1 MAKGIEVAVE
11 VMRALAKDAINGK
24 VDATDIRI
32 AAASLEA
39 SAERKRAAAGT
50 ANRARRRIGKETPGM
65 QWRKIKA
72 ETYRTFSDPDG
83 FDEARVRIEETGE
96 TVEVWD
102 CHTDHDADGR
112 VVLELAR
119 GEYPVSPSFLIEVR

>member
-1 MAKGIEVAVE
+1 MSSHVEALTKGIAEKAMAKGIEVAVE

-50 ANRARRRIGKETPGM
+50 ANRARRRIGKETPDR
-65 QWRKIKA
+65 WR
-72 ETYRTFSDPDG
+72 G
-83 FDEARVRIEETGE
+83 
-96 TVEVWD
+96 
-102 CHTDHDADGR
+102 
-112 VVLELAR
+112 
-119 GEYPVSPSFLIEVR
+119 